1 MLNQELDLLGPCGF
15 LGIHVLDRSLG
26 QLLPGSPWDTTHLW
40 ASVLPGSVGPIVTTQ
55 TLNDNDKD
63 DGGDDGALEAQDAGG
78 CAEGSGWQ
86 EKE

>member
-1 MLNQELDLLGPCGF
+1 MSCTDHWVNFCLGAPGTPPACGP
-15 LGIHVLDRSLG
+15 LSSRAPWG
-26 QLLPGSPWDTTHLW
+26 QF
-40 ASVLPGSVGPIVTTQ
+40 VTTQ

-63 DGGDDGALEAQDAGG
+63 DGSDDGALEAQDAGG

>member
-1 MLNQELDLLGPCGF
+1 MGF
-15 LGIHVLDRSLG
+15 LVSMSWTNHWVNFCLGAPGTPPTCGPLSSLALCG
-26 QLLPGSPWDTTHLW
+26 QF
-40 ASVLPGSVGPIVTTQ
+40 VTTQ

-63 DGGDDGALEAQDAGG
+63 NGSDDGALEAQGAGG

>member
-1 MLNQELDLLGPCGF
+1 MGF
-15 LGIHVLDRSLG
+15 LVFMSWTNHWVNFCLGAPGTPPTRGPLSSLALCG
-26 QLLPGSPWDTTHLW
+26 QF
-40 ASVLPGSVGPIVTTQ
+40 VTTQ

-63 DGGDDGALEAQDAGG
+63 DGSDDGALEAQGAGG